1 VAAPSPR
8 LDEPKNRRQ
17 PEYRDEV
24 HHFISILRG
33 DKANMFI
40 VEAVDSTSCDGGE
53 NNCIVPG
60 SHRSDSTLTEIV
72 LTLLDKRSA

>member
-1 VAAPSPR
+1 
-8 LDEPKNRRQ
+8 
-17 PEYRDEV
+17 
-24 HHFISILRG
+24 
-33 DKANMFI
+33 MFI
-40 VEAVDSTSCDGGE
+40 FEAVDSTSCDGGE